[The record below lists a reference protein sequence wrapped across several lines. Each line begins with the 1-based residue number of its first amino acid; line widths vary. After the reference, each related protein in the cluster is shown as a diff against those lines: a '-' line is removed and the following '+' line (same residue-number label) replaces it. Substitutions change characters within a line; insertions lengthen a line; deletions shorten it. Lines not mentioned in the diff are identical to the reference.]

1 MNKYI
6 GMMEADF
13 SLLEKGVT
21 HTKKVEM
28 NQPWGVGLELKVSE
42 WTHFLIDGQQV
53 WIDRSM
59 FCLYI

>member
-42 WTHFLIDGQQV
+42 WTHFLIDGHQV
-53 WIDRSM
+53 DR
-59 FCLYI
+59 